1 MKEITSISGACT
13 DQARIKIRFDL
24 KGKFKKLIETLIG
37 EGFSLSIDQEGF
49 LYGEARGTFEEISRL
64 LELLKIK
71 GFKSE
76 NEGNFKEINRG
87 NLGASK
93 FRSSKDDESFL

>member
-1 MKEITSISGACT
+1 MKEITSISGACA

-24 KGKFKKLIETLIG
+24 KGKFKKLVETLIG

-71 GFKSE
+71 RFQIRK
-76 NEGNFKEINRG
+76 RG
-87 NLGASK
+87 
-93 FRSSKDDESFL
+93 

>member
-1 MKEITSISGACT
+1 MKEITLIPGVCA
-13 DQARIKIRFDL
+13 DQARIKIRFDS
-24 KGKFKKLIETLIG
+24 KKDKFKKLIETLIG

-71 GFKSE
+71 RFQIRK
-76 NEGNFKEINRG
+76 RG
-87 NLGASK
+87 
-93 FRSSKDDESFL
+93 

>member
-1 MKEITSISGACT
+1 VKEIILISGACA

-24 KGKFKKLIETLIG
+24 KGKFKELIETLIG
-37 EGFSLSIDQEGF
+37 ENFSLSIDQKGF

-71 GFKSE
+71 RFQIRK
-76 NEGNFKEINRG
+76 RG
-87 NLGASK
+87 
-93 FRSSKDDESFL
+93 

>member
-1 MKEITSISGACT
+1 MKEIISISGACA

-37 EGFSLSIDQEGF
+37 EGFSLSIDQKGF
-49 LYGEARGTFEEISRL
+49 LYGEARGTFKEISRL

-71 GFKSE
+71 RFQIRK
-76 NEGNFKEINRG
+76 RG
-87 NLGASK
+87 
-93 FRSSKDDESFL
+93 

>member
-1 MKEITSISGACT
+1 MKEIILISGACA
-13 DQARIKIRFDL
+13 DQVRIKIKFDL

-37 EGFSLSIDQEGF
+37 EGFSLLIDQKGF

-71 GFKSE
+71 RFQIRK
-76 NEGNFKEINRG
+76 RG
-87 NLGASK
+87 
-93 FRSSKDDESFL
+93 

>member
-1 MKEITSISGACT
+1 MKEITLISGACA
-13 DQARIKIRFDL
+13 DQVRIKIRFDL
-24 KGKFKKLIETLIG
+24 KSKFKKLIETLIG

-71 GFKSE
+71 RFQIRK
-76 NEGNFKEINRG
+76 RG
-87 NLGASK
+87 
-93 FRSSKDDESFL
+93 

>member
-1 MKEITSISGACT
+1 MKEITSISGACA
-13 DQARIKIRFDL
+13 DQARIKIRVDL
-24 KGKFKKLIETLIG
+24 KGKFKILIETLIG

-76 NEGNFKEINRG
+76 NEGNFKE
-87 NLGASK
+87 
-93 FRSSKDDESFL
+93 

>member
-1 MKEITSISGACT
+1 MKEITSISGACA

-37 EGFSLSIDQEGF
+37 EGFSLSIDQKGF

-76 NEGNFKEINRG
+76 NEGNFKE
-87 NLGASK
+87 
-93 FRSSKDDESFL
+93 

>member
-1 MKEITSISGACT
+1 MKEIISISGTCA

-24 KGKFKKLIETLIG
+24 KGKLKKLIETLIG
-37 EGFSLSIDQEGF
+37 EGFSLSIDQKGF

-71 GFKSE
+71 RFQIRK
-76 NEGNFKEINRG
+76 RG
-87 NLGASK
+87 
-93 FRSSKDDESFL
+93 

>member
-1 MKEITSISGACT
+1 MKEIILISGACA
-13 DQARIKIRFDL
+13 DQARIKIKFDL

-37 EGFSLSIDQEGF
+37 EGFSLSIDQKGF

-71 GFKSE
+71 RFQIRK
-76 NEGNFKEINRG
+76 RG
-87 NLGASK
+87 
-93 FRSSKDDESFL
+93 

>member
-1 MKEITSISGACT
+1 MKEITSISRACA

-24 KGKFKKLIETLIG
+24 KGKFKKLVETLIG

-71 GFKSE
+71 RFQIRK
-76 NEGNFKEINRG
+76 RG
-87 NLGASK
+87 
-93 FRSSKDDESFL
+93 

>member
-1 MKEITSISGACT
+1 MKEITLIPGVCA
-13 DQARIKIRFDL
+13 DRARIKIRFDL
-24 KGKFKKLIETLIG
+24 KSKFKKLIETLIR

-64 LELLKIK
+64 LELLRIK

-76 NEGNFKEINRG
+76 N
-87 NLGASK
+87 
-93 FRSSKDDESFL
+93 

>member
-1 MKEITSISGACT
+1 MKEITLIPGVCA
-13 DQARIKIRFDL
+13 DQARIKIRFDS
-24 KGKFKKLIETLIG
+24 KKDKFKKLIETLIG

-76 NEGNFKEINRG
+76 NEGNFKE
-87 NLGASK
+87 
-93 FRSSKDDESFL
+93 